1 MLGFIDFMS
10 RYYNSLSFF
19 WSILLILV
27 VVLTLYTLKRKCMSP
42 RKALARD
49 YAVSEVKPTG
59 SKYDTLQEA
68 GRVGTDTAA
77 EYIEITVIT
86 G

>member
-1 MLGFIDFMS
+1 MS
-10 RYYNSLSFF
+10 S
-19 WSILLILV
+19 
-27 VVLTLYTLKRKCMSP
+27 

-68 GRVGTDTAA
+68 GRVGIDTAA